1 MKLPQLGRVKLKG
14 RKLPKTMPKMVTVSK
29 DTTGRYWTS
38 FSVAKHVRPIPR
50 PPRKSVGID
59 LGINC
64 FAALSTGERVEN
76 PRHLAQDE
84 KRLKKLQQRMARQ
97 TKGSKRRMRTT
108 KRIARL
114 HSHIACKRLDFLHKV
129 TMDLVR
135 RFRVICVESLNVKG
149 MMTSAKGTVENPGT
163 NVRQRAGSTAPSPT
177 RGGGRSSSSCRTR
190 RHGTDADWW
199 RSTNGSHRASCARRA
214 VRRTPSSPCRSEPGH
229 ARTATPSTTATATP
243 RSTSKSKDSDKP
255 TTARGTRSALTRTR
269 EQGKCTPLANRG
281 SDRPSRVSVNRCTP
295 QREAS
300 VGNTCDH
307 DDGGMP
313 KRSEPMTNAPSKH

>member
-1 MKLPQLGRVKLKG
+1 MKLPQLGPVKLKG
-14 RKLPKTMPKMVTVSK
+14 RKLPKTMPRMVTVSK
-29 DTTGRYWTS
+29 DTTGRYWAS

-64 FAALSTGERVEN
+64 FAVLSTGEQVEN

-114 HSHIACKRLDFLHKV
+114 HAHIACKRLDFLHKV

-163 NVRQRAGSTAPSPT
+163 NVRQKSGLNRSIADVGWGTFLQLLSYKASWHRRQLVEVDQWFASSKLCSTCGEKNSKLTLSVRAWTCAHCNTKHDRDGNAAINIEVEGLRQANHSA
-177 RGGGRSSSSCRTR
+177 
-190 RHGTDADWW
+190 RHAECPH
-199 RSTNGSHRASCARRA
+199 SHPRAREMHAFG
-214 VRRTPSSPCRSEPGH
+214 EPGLGQ
-229 ARTATPSTTATATP
+229 TIS
-243 RSTSKSKDSDKP
+243 
-255 TTARGTRSALTRTR
+255 
-269 EQGKCTPLANRG
+269 C
-281 SDRPSRVSVNRCTP
+281 
-295 QREAS
+295 QRESLYTPA
-300 VGNTCDH
+300 
-307 DDGGMP
+307 
-313 KRSEPMTNAPSKH
+313 